1 MGDHRLNV
9 EISVVGADGK
19 KQKID
24 WWVNWTAS
32 QPSKLFDA
40 MVNMARKAQL
50 PVDPFYGEQDP

>member
-24 WWVNWTAS
+24 WWVNWDERA
-32 QPSKLFDA
+32 PSKIFDA
-40 MVNMARKAQL
+40 MVEMARKAQL
-50 PVDPFYGEQDP
+50 PVNPFYED